1 MSKTD
6 TYINKHTKAHID
18 TDTQKPDAQA
28 YTKEEKKNQERKK
41 NIGERH

>member
-18 TDTQKPDAQA
+18 AQA
-28 YTKEEKKNQERKK
+28 YTKEEKKQERKK